1 MSLHARAAMVVAT
14 VAAATLGTLVVP
26 AQAETVTAVENDFNG
41 DGEADL
47 VVVGSQGSLAPGLWL
62 AAGTAGGGLAG
73 TPSNIGA
80 AGVTGVGGSN
90 PSPEGYNGLQV
101 VVGHFRSG
109 SGPNDVLL
117 YDPAYGLG
125 KLLYGTGDG
134 SPLNELVGKGVV
146 SGTFTSRTTHANATS
161 IANAGQLY
169 TTAAQGEPNPFP
181 ALLSVLDGALWLQP
195 TSAQSGGFF
204 PAEVV
209 LADTNPTGA
218 GNWNGWSITTAL
230 VDDMPA
236 LFARSEAGG
245 QLYYYSPAA
254 LLSLTLGTPAAP
266 VLVAAQG
273 WDAAAKPVVQAA
285 DVDHDGIVDLRA
297 VDPSGNAVTYRFD
310 GSTLTA
316 LGSHNLL
323 TGADTAPG
331 GTTTAPGRHPHK
343 PEPHKPEPHKPEPH
357 GH

>member
-1 MSLHARAAMVVAT
+1 MSQRRLSLHARAATVVAT

-26 AQAETVTAVENDFNG
+26 AQAETVTAIENDFNG

-47 VVVGSQGSLAPGLWL
+47 VVVGNQVSLAPGLWL
-62 AAGTAGGGLAG
+62 AAGTAGTAGGGLAG

-80 AGVTGVGGSN
+80 AGVTAVGGST

-101 VVGHFRSG
+101 VVGHFRTG

-117 YDPAYGLG
+117 YDPAYGMG
-125 KLLYGTGDG
+125 KVLYGTGDG

-161 IANAGQLY
+161 IANAGRLY

-181 ALLSVLDGALWLQP
+181 ALLSVLDGGLWLQP

-204 PAEVV
+204 QAEVL
-209 LADTNPTGA
+209 LADTNPAGT

-230 VDDMPA
+230 VDNMPA

-254 LLSLTLGTPAAP
+254 LLDLTLGTPAAP
-266 VLVAAQG
+266 VPVAAQG

-297 VDPSGNAVTYRFD
+297 VDPSGNAASYRFD
-310 GSTLTA
+310 GTTLTA

-323 TGADTAPG
+323 TGVDAAPG
-331 GTTTAPGRHPHK
+331 GGATTVPEQHPHK
-343 PEPHKPEPHKPEPH
+343 PKPH